1 MSENISMK
9 TLFHPSLYQF
19 DQAQPSYW
27 EATAGASGLAAEALS
42 GAQSCDVAIIGGGY
56 TGLSAALHLA
66 RDYNIDVRLLE
77 AGHIGWGAS
86 GRNGGFCTTG
96 ATKVSLKAQL
106 AKFGVEQTRSFYQ
119 SQAEAVNLVRTLG
132 AEESIDFLLQGDC
145 EFIVAD
151 SDAHFTELLKN
162 AELEQTLL
170 GVDVTIHS
178 KDEFREIG
186 YDSPHQHGAIA
197 IRPSFAL
204 HPLRYARGLAA
215 AAERRGAQIHTHSEV
230 LHWHKQDDGRHLL
243 ETAAG
248 SLRAKQVILTGNGFM
263 PEHLHPGVR
272 GRPLPVQSAIVVT
285 QPMSESELVQKGWH
299 TQSPAINSKH
309 MFFYYRLL
317 SDGRFM
323 LGGRADHIGNPA
335 GAEATYDELKRSIA
349 DMWPQF
355 ADLEY
360 THQWRGLVCF
370 ALNLRPSIGRM
381 PEDKSIYFAYGYHG
395 NGVNSA
401 TWSGREL
408 ARWLAGKTPGNHH
421 LPMHLPAIVRG
432 RPPRFPLAFLRR
444 QYLRA
449 GLSFYKLRD
458 RIGF

>member
-1 MSENISMK
+1 MK

-27 EATAGASGLAAEALS
+27 EATAGKSELKAEALS
-42 GAQSCDVAIIGGGY
+42 GTQSCDVAIIGGGY

-96 ATKVSLKAQL
+96 STKVSLKAQL
-106 AKFGVEQTRSFYQ
+106 ARFGVEQTRSFYQ
-119 SQAEAVNLVRTLG
+119 SQAEAVNLVRALG
-132 AEESIDFLLQGDC
+132 EEENIDFLPQGDC

-151 SDAHFTELLKN
+151 SDAHFADLQKI

-170 GVDVTIHS
+170 GVDVTIH
-178 KDEFREIG
+178 DRNEFREIG

-215 AAERRGAQIHTHSEV
+215 AAERRGAQIHAHSEV
-230 LHWHKQDDGRHLL
+230 LRWHKQDGDHLL
-243 ETAAG
+243 ETADG
-248 SLRAKQVILTGNGFM
+248 SLRAGRVILTGNGFM
-263 PEHLHPGVR
+263 PEHLHTGVQ

-285 QPMSESELVQKGWH
+285 RSMSESELNEKGWH
-299 TQSPAINSKH
+299 TENPAINSKH

-323 LGGRADHIGNPA
+323 LGGRANHIGDPA
-335 GAEATYDELKRSIA
+335 GAEATYDELKQSIA
-349 DMWPQF
+349 GKWPQF

-370 ALNLRPSIGRM
+370 TLNLRPSIGRM
-381 PEDKSIYFAYGYHG
+381 PEDKSVFFAYGYHG

-408 ARWLAGKTPGNHH
+408 ARWLAGKPSGKHH
-421 LPMHLPAIVRG
+421 LPMHLPAIMRG
-432 RPPRFPLAFLRR
+432 LSPRFPLAFLRR
-444 QYLRA
+444 QYVRA

-458 RIGF
+458 RFGF